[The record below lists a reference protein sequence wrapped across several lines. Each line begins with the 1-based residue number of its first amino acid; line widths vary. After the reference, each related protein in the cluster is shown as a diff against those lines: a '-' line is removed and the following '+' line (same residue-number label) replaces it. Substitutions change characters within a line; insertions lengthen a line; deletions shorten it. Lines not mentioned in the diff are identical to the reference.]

1 MTSSVPTGTRGAPPE
16 GRAFVVDPPGFR
28 RQPSQERSRR
38 MVAFIEEACER
49 LLEAD
54 GADAISPRRLADL
67 AGVEVGSLYQYFPNV
82 EAVIAAVCRR
92 RTLEFCRRHA
102 ERVAGFER
110 MSFTDAVRVTLR
122 GVIEHHAAMHR
133 LAPAFYLK
141 YGEHY
146 FDLSRYLDEIFGTR
160 GSTQHILQRHYE
172 ASGINAVD
180 TEMAA
185 FLMCRCVTSA
195 IVETARERPEYL
207 TRPPFEDHLVN
218 LVLGLA
224 RPALA

>member
-1 MTSSVPTGTRGAPPE
+1 MNDAPPITPRRAQDA
-16 GRAFVVDPPGFR
+16 RAFVVDPPGFR

-49 LLEAD
+49 LLESE
-54 GADAISPRRLADL
+54 GADAISPRRLADV

-82 EAVIAAVCRR
+82 EAVIAAVCRH
-92 RTLEFCRRHA
+92 RTLAFCRAHA
-102 ERVAGFER
+102 ARVETFAHL
-110 MSFTDAVRVTLR
+110 SFADALRETLH
-122 GVIEHHAAMHR
+122 GVIAFHAQMHR
-133 LAPAFYLK
+133 LVPAFYLK

-146 FDLSRYLDEIFGTR
+146 FDLSRYLDEIFD
-160 GSTQHILQRHYE
+160 TQGATQRVLQRHYD
-172 ASGINAVD
+172 ACGIQAMD

-207 TRPPFEDHLVN
+207 ERPAFEEQLVN
-218 LVLGLA
+218 LCLGLA
-224 RPALA
+224 RPTTG